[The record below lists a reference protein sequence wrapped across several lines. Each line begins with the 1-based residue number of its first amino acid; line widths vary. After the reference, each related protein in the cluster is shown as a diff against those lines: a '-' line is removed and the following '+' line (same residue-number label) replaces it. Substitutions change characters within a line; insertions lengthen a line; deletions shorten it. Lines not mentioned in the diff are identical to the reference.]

1 MKRAMKDKPQDQT
14 ETTHCI
20 VESEWTPPQ
29 MRSSGYKCPTELS
42 PAVTGL
48 PCMVLSLRE
57 FLS

>member
-1 MKRAMKDKPQDQT
+1 MKRTMKDKPQDQT

-29 MRSSGYKCPTELS
+29 KRSSGYMCPIELNT
-42 PAVTGL
+42 VITGL